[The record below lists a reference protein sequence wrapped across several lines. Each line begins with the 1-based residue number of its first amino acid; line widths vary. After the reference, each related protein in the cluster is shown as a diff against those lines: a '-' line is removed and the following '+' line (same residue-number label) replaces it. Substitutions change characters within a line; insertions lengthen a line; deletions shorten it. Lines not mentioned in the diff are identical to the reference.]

1 MKKRAPV
8 SRHDGG
14 SKNARDGR
22 EVVKRQPVGGESQGG
37 EERKGRRDVEAAGSR
52 RTEAASRN
60 DVGGAAAQKEGR
72 FSTG

>member
-1 MKKRAPV
+1 M
-8 SRHDGG
+8 
-14 SKNARDGR
+14 
-22 EVVKRQPVGGESQGG
+22 KRQPVGGESQGG
-37 EERKGRRDVEAAGSR
+37 EERKGRRDVEAASSR